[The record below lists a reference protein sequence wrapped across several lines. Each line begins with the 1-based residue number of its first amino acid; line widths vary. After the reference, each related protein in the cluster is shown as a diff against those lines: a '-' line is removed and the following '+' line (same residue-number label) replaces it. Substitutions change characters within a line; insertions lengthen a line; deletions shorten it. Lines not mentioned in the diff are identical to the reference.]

1 MKKCKKG
8 QGALEYLMT
17 YGWALLIIV
26 VVGAALYAL
35 GVLNPSTYTK
45 STCAGFSYFSF
56 VDQQLKAD
64 GSYSVVLYDGNQDV
78 TVVSVKV
85 GLDTNTSAM
94 TGDNTPAATQKFTL
108 TSAAGQY
115 SELNPDKA
123 EGDAYNYDV
132 IITYNTLDLTGKTDI
147 ATCTGT
153 VQV

>member
-1 MKKCKKG
+1 MKTQRKG

-56 VDQQLKAD
+56 QDQQLD
-64 GSYSVVLYDGNQDV
+64 TTLDNYTLVFYNGNQDV
-78 TVVSVKV
+78 TITGLSVGGVDATALIGNPSLMPSATQRFVISGSPLGTDKTAGAAFNYAVEVTYTTPDSLVKV
-85 GLDTNTSAM
+85 
-94 TGDNTPAATQKFTL
+94 
-108 TSAAGQY
+108 
-115 SELNPDKA
+115 DK
-123 EGDAYNYDV
+123 
-132 IITYNTLDLTGKTDI
+132 

-153 VQV
+153 AQ